1 MDNTPKKTTPN
12 KRKTRVQE
20 VIPGKMTW
28 QILERLLNNYWE
40 WKEIYRT
47 SGNPEL
53 LLNNGVTVN
62 IHDILD
68 GIEKLPPRQK
78 QAVVL
83 SCLENRKEVEVARI
97 MGFTKWSSQVGMY
110 KRKALSQVCNKIN
123 KLNEIE
129 NRIINEK

>member
-1 MDNTPKKTTPN
+1 MTESSAP
-12 KRKTRVQE
+12 RKSRKQE
-20 VIPGKMTW
+20 VIRGKMTW

-40 WKEIYRT
+40 WYEVYRA

-53 LLNNGVTVN
+53 QLDNGVTVN
-62 IHDILD
+62 ISDILK
-68 GIEKLPPRQK
+68 GIDRLPPRQK

-110 KRKALSQVCNKIN
+110 KRKALKTLCETVWKS
-123 KLNEIE
+123 EID
-129 NRIINEK
+129 